1 MYCKKC
7 GKVIDSDSVY
17 CSYCGQR
24 TQSIELAENKG
35 EKRQGNNKTR
45 INTKTEIDNS
55 YKRDY
60 SPTILGIILI
70 IGNLITLKLL
80 GLNGDE
86 DGYRIFIIIHI
97 IGRIIVAIMI
107 FNFAEK
113 LNRSST
119 GWAVFGIVLP
129 APALITIGLLKRKKG
144 DYDNVESIDVNEQL
158 KLLDGKEDNFNLII
172 QNVRNKELH
181 DITVKE
187 WKEFIE
193 AGTYKNFKLVKW
205 E

>member
-1 MYCKKC
+1 M
-7 GKVIDSDSVY
+7 
-17 CSYCGQR
+17 
-24 TQSIELAENKG
+24 
-35 EKRQGNNKTR
+35 
-45 INTKTEIDNS
+45 
-55 YKRDY
+55 
-60 SPTILGIILI
+60 
-70 IGNLITLKLL
+70 
-80 GLNGDE
+80 
-86 DGYRIFIIIHI
+86 
-97 IGRIIVAIMI
+97 
-107 FNFAEK
+107 
-113 LNRSST
+113 
-119 GWAVFGIVLP
+119 P